1 MKKNLQLFW
10 IFFKTSV
17 VTVGGGL
24 VMLPLIEREVVDKRD
39 WISKDEILDIFAVA
53 QTLPGMIIVKT
64 AFYVGYKVGGIPGSL
79 IAAFGVILPSL
90 IAIFTV
96 ATMLPAVVDN
106 IYVQRAFR
114 GVTIGLSAMLL
125 HLAFDLGRRTIKNWI
140 SVGLLIIAIA
150 AAVVFGINKAYI
162 ILFGALVG
170 FLIFF
175 LKRGKE
181 DEHKQ

>member
-39 WISKDEILDIFAVA
+39 WISRDEILDIFAVA
-53 QTLPGMIIVKT
+53 QTLPGMIIVKV
-64 AFYVGYKVGGIPGSL
+64 AFYVGYKVGGIFGSL
-79 IAAFGVILPSL
+79 IAAFAVILPSL

-96 ATMLPAVVDN
+96 AAVLPAAVENV
-106 IYVQRAFR
+106 YVKRAFR

-140 SVGLLIIAIA
+140 GIVLLIVAIV
-150 AAVVFGINKAYI
+150 AAVVLRINKVYI
-162 ILFGALVG
+162 ILFGAVAGL
-170 FLIFF
+170 LIFLF
-175 LKRGKE
+175 KRGKE
-181 DEHKQ
+181 NDKS